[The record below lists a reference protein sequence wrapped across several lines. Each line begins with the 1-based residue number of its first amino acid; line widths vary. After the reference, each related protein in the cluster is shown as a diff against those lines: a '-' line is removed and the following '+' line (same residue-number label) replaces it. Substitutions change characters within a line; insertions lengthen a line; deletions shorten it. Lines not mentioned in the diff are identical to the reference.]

1 MTLKSK
7 FVVLGLVACFLA
19 GAGWLAAQERG
30 SVRGV
35 IKDQD
40 GNALQ
45 SAKVTITGSAI
56 PRGRDF
62 VTGKDGVFLFQGVP
76 PGTYTILATHPQMA
90 DFTAEVLVNVDR
102 QTTLNVGMSAV
113 GRVSEE
119 VTVQAVSP
127 VVDLKS
133 TEISASWQKD
143 LVEKLPVGRSYASLF
158 QLAPGVADNRDFAPN
173 AGGNK
178 QDNVYLYDGSNITNP
193 LFGYLGANF
202 SEMDIQEVNIKR
214 GGISAEFGRAAGMVT
229 NAITKSGSN
238 RITGSLR
245 FVFEPSAFTA
255 GPRIPLGIVTPY
267 DQYAPSIGLGGPI
280 VKDRLF
286 WYVSANLPYSKT
298 SGRINNLGPVPDST
312 STSREFFGKV
322 TANPFKAHL
331 LSLSVRNNDYTNKGA
346 GIGVNDAPS
355 VAINGEG
362 SDWIIYGSWV
372 WTISQS
378 TLLEA
383 RYDHVKEN
391 YASVPITDL
400 GYQPTFDINN
410 LPAMGY
416 FRTFSGYIYPPAT
429 LSGQY
434 VGAASEFNTQNF
446 FRNEAKLV
454 LSQYL
459 DFAGTSHVLKAGFSF
474 DDGGEYLDRLAN
486 GWGTITDY
494 TGSLSGG
501 VPAFRARYYSEQPVQ
516 DSRGRTYSIFAQ
528 DNITIAERLTLT
540 LGVLLN
546 RDEFSSKT
554 QGGKNTFLK
563 FNFGKEVQPRL
574 GFTFTLFPKV
584 GDKIY
589 ANWGRYNNMDNRSLA
604 RAAAPIRIF
613 RTDAYFSRADGTLL
627 NEVVQG
633 GETGKV
639 ILPNA
644 NVLPAS
650 ANFLKPMY
658 TDEYAFGYSRP
669 FARNWSVELWGQYR
683 TVKHVIEDF
692 PTANRETG
700 PGTYVYGNLD
710 GQTMSYGGNPEFTV
724 GKARRIYKGASV
736 EVKKQYADRWSLSFM
751 YTWSKLYGNWDLDY
765 ATGTSLFYS
774 SSYLEDAPGL
784 YIGDPND
791 PNNLREGI
799 MTGSRE
805 HVLKIFGTW
814 QFAKNATLG
823 WFGRLQSGKPWEA
836 RLTDY
841 YGNYYRYAEKA
852 GSRTLD
858 AWINLDLQVAY
869 VIPFSSKFSGTVEA
883 RFMNIFDTQTVLT
896 IDARQDQP
904 TFTNATSYAP
914 PRKFAVSFYLNF

>member
-1 MTLKSK
+1 MSFKNK
-7 FVVLGLVACFLA
+7 FLVVGLIACFLA

-35 IKDQD
+35 VKDQD
-40 GNALQ
+40 GSALE

-133 TEISASWQKD
+133 TEISASWQKE

-214 GGISAEFGRAAGMVT
+214 GGISAEFGRATGMVT

-238 RITGSLR
+238 KVTGSVR

-255 GPRIPLGIVTPY
+255 GPKDPDQIISPY
-267 DQYAPSIGLGGPI
+267 DQHAPALGIGGPI
-280 VKDRLF
+280 IKDRLF
-286 WYVSANLPYSKT
+286 WYVSGNLPYSRT
-298 SGRINNLGPVPDST
+298 SDRVNNLGSVPDSKT
-312 STSREFFGKV
+312 TSREFFGKV
-322 TANPFKAHL
+322 TANPFKSHL
-331 LSLSVRNNDYTNKGA
+331 FSVSVRNNDYAYKNS

-355 VAINGEG
+355 VAVNGDG

-383 RYDHVKEN
+383 RYDHVKED
-391 YASVPITDL
+391 YKSVPITEL
-400 GYQPTFDINN
+400 GYRPTFDINN
-410 LPAMGY
+410 LAAMGY
-416 FRTFSGYIYPPAT
+416 FRTGTGYIIPPAT
-429 LSGQY
+429 TTGQY
-434 VGAASEFNTQNF
+434 VGGASEYNTQNF

-459 DFAGTSHVLKAGFSF
+459 DFAGQSHVLKVGFSF

-486 GWGTITDY
+486 GWGTIY
-494 TGSLSGG
+494 TGYTRLGQA
-501 VPAFRARYYSEQPVQ
+501 AFRARYYSEQPVQ

-554 QGGKNTFLK
+554 GGEKNTFLK

-613 RTDAYFSRADGTLL
+613 RTDAYFSEADGSLL
-627 NEVVQG
+627 EEVIQA

-639 ILPNA
+639 ILPHA
-644 NVLPAS
+644 DVLPAS
-650 ANFLKPMY
+650 ANYLKPTY
-658 TDEYAFGYSRP
+658 TDEFAVGYSRP
-669 FARNWSVELWGQYR
+669 FARVWSVELWGQYR
-683 TVKHVIEDF
+683 TMKHIIEDF
-692 PTANRETG
+692 PTRNRDLSSAG
-700 PGTYVYGNLD
+700 GFVYGNLD
-710 GQTMSYGGNPEFTV
+710 GQTMSYLGYPEFTV
-724 GKARRIYKGASV
+724 GKARRVYKAASL
-736 EVKKQYADRWSLSFM
+736 ELKKQYADNWSLSFM
-751 YTWSKLYGNWDLDY
+751 YTWSRLEGNWDLDY
-765 ATGTSLFYS
+765 AAGTSLFYA
-774 SSYLEDAPGL
+774 SSYLEDGPGL
-784 YIGDPND
+784 YVGDPND
-791 PNNLREGI
+791 PDNFREGI

-805 HVLKIFGTW
+805 HVLKTFGTW

-823 WFGRLQSGKPWEA
+823 WFGRLQSGRPWEA
-836 RLTDY
+836 RLTDIIS
-841 YGNYYRYAEKA
+841 GAYYRYVEKA
-852 GSRTLD
+852 GSHTLKP
-858 AWINLDLQVAY
+858 WLNLDLQVAY
-869 VIPFSSKFSGTVEA
+869 VIPFSTKFTGTVEA
-883 RFMNIFDTQTVLT
+883 RFMNIFDTQSTLT
-896 IDARQDQP
+896 IDVRQDQA
-904 TFTNATSYAP
+904 TFENPTSYAP
-914 PRKFAVSFYLNF
+914 PRKFAISFYLNF

>member
-1 MTLKSK
+1 MSMKNK
-7 FVVLGLVACFLA
+7 FVVLGIVACFLA
-19 GAGWLAAQERG
+19 GAASLAAQERG
-30 SVRGV
+30 SVRGLV
-35 IKDQD
+35 KDSD
-40 GNALQ
+40 GNTLVG
-45 SAKVTITGSAI
+45 AKVTLAGSRI
-56 PRGRDF
+56 PQGRDF
-62 VTGKDGVFLFQGVP
+62 VTGKDGVFLFQAVP
-76 PGTYTILATHPQMA
+76 PGTYTVLITHPQMM
-90 DFTAEVLVNVDR
+90 DYTVEVLVSVDR
-102 QTTLNVGMSAV
+102 QTTLNVSMSAV

-133 TEISASWQKD
+133 TEISASWQKE

-202 SEMDIQEVNIKR
+202 SEMDIQEINIKR

-238 RITGSLR
+238 RLTGSAR
-245 FVFEPSAFTA
+245 FVYEPSSFTA
-255 GPRIPLGIVTPY
+255 ASKDPTLVTKY
-267 DQYAPSIGLGGPI
+267 DQNAPAIGIGGPI
-280 VKDRLF
+280 IKDRLF
-286 WYVSANLPYSKT
+286 WYVSGNLPYSRT
-298 SGRINNLGPVPDST
+298 TGRINNLGDVPDSRT
-312 STSREFFGKV
+312 TSREFFAKV

-331 LSLSVRNNDYTNKGA
+331 ISLSVRNNDYTYKNA

-383 RYDHVKEN
+383 RFDHVKEN

-400 GYQPTFDINN
+400 GYRPTFDIDN

-416 FRTFSGYIYPPAT
+416 FRTAAGYIFPPAT

-459 DFAGTSHVLKAGFSF
+459 DFAGSSHVIKLGFSF
-474 DDGGEYLDRLAN
+474 DDGGEYLDRVAN
-486 GWGTITDY
+486 GWGSITTTTY
-494 TGSLSGG
+494 SGT
-501 VPAFRARYYSEQPVQ
+501 PAFRGRYYSEQPVQ

-528 DNITIAERLTLT
+528 DNVTIAERLTLT

-546 RDEFSSKT
+546 RDEFSAKT
-554 QGGKNTFLK
+554 AGEKNTFLK
-563 FNFGKEVQPRL
+563 FNFDKEIQPRL
-574 GFTFTLFPKV
+574 GFTFTLSPKV

-613 RTDAYFSRADGTLL
+613 RTDAYFSQADGTLL
-627 NEVVQG
+627 AEVIQA

-639 ILPNA
+639 ILPD
-644 NVLPAS
+644 
-650 ANFLKPMY
+650 LKAMY
-658 TDEYAFGYSRP
+658 TDEFVAGYSRP
-669 FARNWSVELWGQYR
+669 FARFWSVELWGQYR
-683 TVKHVIEDF
+683 TVRHVIEDF
-692 PTANRETG
+692 PTANRDTS

-724 GKARRIYKGASV
+724 GKARRVYKAASI
-736 EVKKQYADRWSLSFM
+736 ELKKQYADRWSLSFM
-751 YTWSKLYGNWDLDY
+751 YTWSRLSGNWDLDY
-765 ATGTSLFYS
+765 AAGTSLFYS

-799 MTGSRE
+799 MTGSR
-805 HVLKIFGTW
+805 
-814 QFAKNATLG
+814 
-823 WFGRLQSGKPWEA
+823 
-836 RLTDY
+836 
-841 YGNYYRYAEKA
+841 
-852 GSRTLD
+852 
-858 AWINLDLQVAY
+858 
-869 VIPFSSKFSGTVEA
+869 
-883 RFMNIFDTQTVLT
+883 
-896 IDARQDQP
+896 
-904 TFTNATSYAP
+904 
-914 PRKFAVSFYLNF
+914 

>member
-1 MTLKSK
+1 MHPKSR
-7 FVVLGLVACFLA
+7 FVLCSLVLCLLC
-19 GAGWLAAQERG
+19 GAAFLAAQERG

-35 IKDQD
+35 VKDAAGQ
-40 GNALQ
+40 ALEG
-45 SAKVTITGSAI
+45 AKVSITGSLI
-56 PRGRDF
+56 PLGREF
-62 VTGKDGVFLFQGVP
+62 VTGRDGAFLFQAVP
-76 PGTYTILATHPQMA
+76 PGTYTVLVTHPRMMDYA
-90 DFTAEVLVNVDR
+90 AEVLVNVDR
-102 QTTLNVGMSAV
+102 QTTVNVTLSEV

-127 VVDLKS
+127 VVDLRS
-133 TEISASWQKD
+133 TEVSASWQKE
-143 LVEKLPVGRSYASLF
+143 LVEKLPMGRSYSSLF

-229 NAITKSGSN
+229 NAITKSGGN
-238 RITGSLR
+238 NFTGSLR
-245 FVFEPSAFTA
+245 FVFEPSGFTGA
-255 GPRIPLGIVTPY
+255 SKDPTLVTKY
-267 DQYAPSIGLGGPI
+267 NQSAPSFGLGGPLI
-280 VKDRLF
+280 KDRVF
-286 WYVSANLPYSKT
+286 FYVSANLPYSKT
-298 SGRINNLGPVPDST
+298 TGRINNLGDVPDAKT
-312 STSREFFGKV
+312 TSREFFGKI

-331 LSLSVRNNDYTNKGA
+331 LSVSLRNNDYTQNNS

-355 VAINGEG
+355 VAIDGEG

-391 YASVPITDL
+391 YSSVPITDL
-400 GYQPTFDINN
+400 GYQPAFDIAD

-416 FRTFSGYIYPPAT
+416 FRTTSAYIFPPAT

-434 VGAASEFNTQNF
+434 VGAASEFNIQNF
-446 FRNEAKLV
+446 FRDEAKLV

-459 DFAGTSHVLKAGFSF
+459 DLPGHSHVIKAGVSY
-474 DDGGEYLDRLAN
+474 DDGGEHLERIGN
-486 GWGTITDY
+486 GWGSITTY

-501 VPAFRARYYSEQPVQ
+501 LPAFRGRMYTQQ
-516 DSRGRTYSIFAQ
+516 DPQNSRGRTYSIFVQ
-528 DNITIAERLTLT
+528 DNITIADRLTLT

-546 RDEFSSKT
+546 RDEFSAKT
-554 QGGKNTFLK
+554 AGEKNTFLK
-563 FNFGKEVQPRL
+563 FGFGDEIQPRL
-574 GFTFTLFPKV
+574 GFTYTLFPKA

-613 RTDAYFSRADGTLL
+613 RTDFYFSQADGTLL
-627 NEVVQG
+627 NTVIQA

-644 NVLPAS
+644 SVTPEGSNY
-650 ANFLKPMY
+650 LKPTY
-658 TDEYAFGYSRP
+658 TDEYVVGYSRP
-669 FARNWSVELWGQYR
+669 FAGHWSVELWGQYR

-692 PTANRETG
+692 PTANRETS

-710 GQTMSYGGNPEFTV
+710 GQTMSYGGSAAFTV
-724 GKARRIYKGASV
+724 GKAKRVYKAANI
-736 EVKKQYADRWSLSFM
+736 EIKKQYSDNWSLSLM

-765 ATGTSLFYS
+765 AAGTSLFYS
-774 SSYLEDAPGL
+774 SSYIEDAPGL
-784 YIGDPND
+784 YIGDPGD
-791 PNNLREGI
+791 AANLREGI

-805 HVLKIFGTW
+805 HVVKVFGTW
-814 QFAKNATLG
+814 QFYKNATLG
-823 WFGRLQSGKPWEA
+823 WFGRLQSGRPWEA

-858 AWINLDLQVAY
+858 TWINLDLQLSY
-869 VIPFSSKFSGTVEA
+869 LIPIGRRFTGTLEA
-883 RFMNIFDTQTVLT
+883 RLMNIFDTQTVLNC
-896 IDARQDQP
+896 DVRQDQP
-904 TFTNATSYAP
+904 TFMDATSYAP
-914 PRKFAVSFYLNF
+914 PRKFALSFYLTF